1 MIVLEGIAFLVLQ
14 ENAGYVACGKRVM
27 VAVGGK
33 GATMQGFEIMLALVD
48 LFEQPEST
56 HAPIAHFAVLNGIV
70 VANHI
75 YIK

>member
-1 MIVLEGIAFLVLQ
+1 
-14 ENAGYVACGKRVM
+14 M

-33 GATMQGFEIMLALVD
+33 VATMQGFEIMLALVD

-70 VANHI
+70 IANHI